1 MPGLRAENTRRTPVP
16 AVNYRLEGE
25 IAVLSFSNPPVNA
38 LSLVVRTGLMEGLE
52 RAAADDAVRAI
63 VITGAGGTF
72 SSGADINEIASG
84 AALTAP
90 TLRDLQAHM
99 ESSRKPLVAAIDGIA
114 FGGGFEIALT
124 CHWRVGSRSAKVG
137 LPEVKLGLLPGA
149 GGTQRFT
156 RLAGPAAA
164 LEAITSGAPLA
175 PSRALELRLVD
186 AVADDALTAAIALA
200 RRAVSEHWP
209 LRITSDISEHLREGT
224 SALFADFRRRLAAK
238 ARGQLAPVR
247 IVDAIEAAATRSKED
262 AFRLER
268 EYFVECRDSPQ
279 RKALTHVFFA
289 EREARRIPGL
299 PSDTKP
305 LPIRTAAV
313 IGAGTMGGGIAMNFA
328 NAGIPVALL
337 EVSTEALERGLAV
350 IRKNYAASVARGSL
364 APARAEQALALIR
377 GVSDDPALASAD
389 IVIEAVFEDL
399 AVKREVFA
407 RLDRVAAPHAI
418 LATNTSTL
426 DIDAIAAS
434 TARPAQVVG
443 THFFS
448 PANVMKLLENV
459 RGRQTSAETIATVM
473 ALGKTLGKI
482 PVLAGNCDGFIG
494 NRMLMFYGS
503 EAEFLLEEGATPEQ
517 IDRVMENFGFAMGP
531 FAMRD
536 LAGNDVGF
544 LIRKGRKLP
553 PDERF
558 SPILERLVAQGR
570 LGQKSGQGFYRY
582 EGRTRIP
589 DPEVTAL
596 IEGVSRELGIRRR
609 DIPDGEVLDRLL
621 HPLVNEGARIVDE
634 GIAIR
639 ASDVDV
645 VYVYGYGFPA
655 YRGGPMFWAEQA
667 GLGRVV
673 ETMRRLA
680 PTHGARWRPAPLL
693 EKLAAAGQGWSAA
706 QRDDLAAGSIR

>member
-1 MPGLRAENTRRTPVP
+1 MPDLPRRKHKENAVP
-16 AVNYRLEGE
+16 AVSYRLEGE
-25 IAVLSFSNPPVNA
+25 IAVLSIANPPVNA
-38 LSLVVRTGLMEGLE
+38 LSLPVRQALMDGLLQ
-52 RAAADDAVRAI
+52 ATADTAVTAI
-63 VITGAGGTF
+63 VLSGAGGTF

-84 AALTAP
+84 AALIAP
-90 TLRDLQAHM
+90 TLRDLQGQM
-99 ESSRKPLVAAIDGIA
+99 EASRKPLVAAIDGIA

-124 CHWRVGSRSAKVG
+124 CHWRVAAPEAKVG

-164 LEAITSGAPLA
+164 LDAITGGAPIA
-175 PSRALELRLVD
+175 AARALELRLVD
-186 AVADDALTAAIALA
+186 AVDADALAAAIALA

-209 LRITSDISEHLREGT
+209 LRITSDIGEHLREGT
-224 SALFADFRRRLAAK
+224 PELFADFRRRLASK
-238 ARGQLAPVR
+238 ARGQLAPFR
-247 IVDAIEAAATRSKED
+247 IVDAIEAAGTRPKEE

-268 EYFVECRDSPQ
+268 DYFLECRDSPQ

-299 PSDTKP
+299 PADTQP

-337 EVSTEALERGLAV
+337 EVSGEALERGLAV
-350 IRKNYAASVARGSL
+350 IRKNYATSVARGSL

-377 GVSDDPALASAD
+377 GVSDYPAMASAD
-389 IVIEAVFEDL
+389 LIIEAVFEDL

-448 PANVMKLLENV
+448 PANVMRLLENV
-459 RGRQTSAETIATVM
+459 RGRQTSAETIVTVM

-517 IDRVMENFGFAMGP
+517 IDRVIENFGFAMGP

-544 LIRKGRKLP
+544 LIRQGRKLP
-553 PDERF
+553 ADERW
-558 SPILERLVAQGR
+558 SPILERIVAAGR
-570 LGQKSGQGFYRY
+570 LGQKSGNGFYRY
-582 EGRTRIP
+582 EGRTRIV

-609 DIPDGEVLDRLL
+609 EIPDEEILDRLL
-621 HPLVNEGARIVDE
+621 HPLVNEGARILEE

-639 ASDVDV
+639 AGDIDV

-655 YRGGPMFWAEQA
+655 SRGGPMFWAEQS
-667 GLGRVV
+667 GLARVV
-673 ETMRRLA
+673 DTMRRLA
-680 PTHGARWRPAPLL
+680 PTHGARWQPAPLL
-693 EKLAAAGQGWSAA
+693 ERLAAAGQGWSAA
-706 QRDDLAAGSIR
+706 RPDGLTPASR

>member
-1 MPGLRAENTRRTPVP
+1 VP

-25 IAVLSFSNPPVNA
+25 TSVLTFANPPMNA
-38 LSLVVRTGLMEGLE
+38 LSLPVREGLMQGLV
-52 RAAADDAVRAI
+52 RAASDEAVAAI
-63 VITGAGGTF
+63 VVSGADGTF

-90 TLRDLQAHM
+90 TLRDLQAQM
-99 ESSRKPLVAAIDGIA
+99 EASRKPLVAAIEGIC

-124 CHWRVGSRSAKVG
+124 CHWRVAGREAKVG

-164 LEAITSGAPLA
+164 LDALTSGAPIPA
-175 PSRALELRLVD
+175 ARALELRLVD
-186 AVADDALTAAIALA
+186 AVADDVLPAAIALA

-209 LRITSDISEHLREGT
+209 LRITSDISEHLSEAT
-224 SALFADFRRRLAAK
+224 PELFSDFRRRLATK
-238 ARGQLAPVR
+238 ARGQLAPFR
-247 IVDAIEAAATRSKED
+247 IVNAIEAAGTRPKEE

-268 EYFVECRDSPQ
+268 EYFLECRASPQ
-279 RKALTHVFFA
+279 SKALTHVFFA

-299 PSDTKP
+299 PADTEP
-305 LPIRTAAV
+305 LPIGAAAV
-313 IGAGTMGGGIAMNFA
+313 IGAGTMGGGIAMSFA

-337 EVSTEALERGLAV
+337 EVSKEALERGLTV

-364 APARAEQALALIR
+364 TPARAEQLLALIR
-377 GVSDDPALASAD
+377 GVSDYQALVSAD
-389 IVIEAVFEDL
+389 IIIEAVFEDL
-399 AVKREVFA
+399 TVKREVFA
-407 RLDRVAAPHAI
+407 TLDRVAAPHAI

-434 TARPAQVVG
+434 TTRPAQVVG

-459 RGRQTSAETIATVM
+459 RGRQTSAQTIATVM
-473 ALGKTLGKI
+473 ALGRSLGKI

-503 EAEFLLEEGATPEQ
+503 EAEYLLEEGATPEQ

-553 PDERF
+553 ADERW
-558 SPILERLVAQGR
+558 SPILERIVGTGR
-570 LGQKSGQGFYRY
+570 LGQKSGKGFYRY
-582 EGRTRIP
+582 DGRTRIV
-589 DPEVTAL
+589 DPEVTAI
-596 IEGVSRELGIRRR
+596 IEGVSHELGIRRR
-609 DIPDGEVLDRLL
+609 EIPDEEILDRLL
-621 HPLVNEGARIVDE
+621 HPLVNEGARILEE

-639 ASDVDV
+639 AGDIDV

-655 YRGGPMFWAEQA
+655 SRGGPMFWAEQS
-667 GLGRVV
+667 GLARVV
-673 ETMRRLA
+673 DTMRRLA
-680 PTHGARWRPAPLL
+680 PSHGARWRPAPLL
-693 EKLAAAGQGWSAA
+693 ERLAAAGQGWSAA
-706 QRDDLAAGSIR
+706 RRDAQTSKNG

>member
-1 MPGLRAENTRRTPVP
+1 VP

-25 IAVLSFSNPPVNA
+25 TAVLTFANPPMNA
-38 LSLVVRTGLMEGLE
+38 LSLPVREGLMQGLV
-52 RAAADDAVRAI
+52 RAASDDAVAAI
-63 VITGAGGTF
+63 VVSGADGTF

-90 TLRDLQAHM
+90 TLRDLQAQM
-99 ESSRKPLVAAIDGIA
+99 EASRKPLVAAIEGIC

-124 CHWRVGSRSAKVG
+124 CHWRVAGREAKVG

-164 LEAITSGAPLA
+164 LDALTSGAPIPA
-175 PSRALELRLVD
+175 ARALELRLVD
-186 AVADDALTAAIALA
+186 AVADDVLPAAIALA

-209 LRITSDISEHLREGT
+209 LRITSDISEHLSEAT
-224 SALFADFRRRLAAK
+224 PELFSDFRRRLATK
-238 ARGQLAPVR
+238 ARGQLAPFR
-247 IVDAIEAAATRSKED
+247 IIDAIEAAGTRPKEE

-268 EYFVECRDSPQ
+268 EYFLECRASPQ
-279 RKALTHVFFA
+279 SKALTHVFFA

-299 PSDTKP
+299 PADTEP
-305 LPIRTAAV
+305 LPIGTAAV
-313 IGAGTMGGGIAMNFA
+313 IGAGTMGGGIAMSFA

-337 EVSTEALERGLAV
+337 EVSKEALERGLTV
-350 IRKNYAASVARGSL
+350 IRKNYGASVARGSL
-364 APARAEQALALIR
+364 TPARAEQVLALIR
-377 GVSDDPALASAD
+377 GVSHYEALGGAD
-389 IVIEAVFEDL
+389 IIIEAVFEDL

-434 TARPAQVVG
+434 TTRPAQVVG

-459 RGRQTSAETIATVM
+459 RGRQTSAQTIASVM
-473 ALGKTLGKI
+473 ALGRSLGKI

-503 EAEFLLEEGATPEQ
+503 EAEYLLEEGATPEQ

-553 PDERF
+553 ADERW
-558 SPILERLVAQGR
+558 SPILERIVGTGR
-570 LGQKSGQGFYRY
+570 LGQKSGKGFYRY
-582 EGRTRIP
+582 DGRTRIV
-589 DPEVTAL
+589 DPEVTTI

-609 DIPDGEVLDRLL
+609 EIPDEEILDRLL
-621 HPLVNEGARIVDE
+621 HPLVNEGARILEE

-639 ASDVDV
+639 AGDIDV

-655 YRGGPMFWAEQA
+655 SRGGPMFWAEQS
-667 GLGRVV
+667 GLARVV
-673 ETMRRLA
+673 DTMRRLA
-680 PTHGARWRPAPLL
+680 PSHGARWRPAPLL
-693 EKLAAAGQGWSAA
+693 ERLAAAGQGWSAA
-706 QRDDLAAGSIR
+706 RRDAPTSKNG

>member
-1 MPGLRAENTRRTPVP
+1 MP

-25 IAVLSFSNPPVNA
+25 TTVLTFANPPMNA
-38 LSLVVRTGLMEGLE
+38 LSLPVREGLMQGLV
-52 RAAADDAVRAI
+52 RAASDEAVAAI
-63 VITGAGGTF
+63 VVSGADGTF

-90 TLRDLQAHM
+90 TLRDLQARM
-99 ESSRKPLVAAIDGIA
+99 EASRKPLVAAIEGIC

-124 CHWRVGSRSAKVG
+124 CHWRVAGREAKVG

-164 LEAITSGAPLA
+164 LDALTSGAPIPA
-175 PSRALELRLVD
+175 ARALELRLVD
-186 AVADDALTAAIALA
+186 AVADDVLPAAIALA

-209 LRITSDISEHLREGT
+209 LRITSDISEHLSEAT
-224 SALFADFRRRLAAK
+224 PELFSDFRRRLATK
-238 ARGQLAPVR
+238 ARGQLAPFR
-247 IVDAIEAAATRSKED
+247 IVNAIEAAGTRPKEE

-268 EYFVECRDSPQ
+268 EYFLECRASPQ
-279 RKALTHVFFA
+279 SKALTHVFFA

-299 PSDTKP
+299 PADTEP
-305 LPIRTAAV
+305 LPIGAAAV
-313 IGAGTMGGGIAMNFA
+313 IGAGTMGGGIAMSFA

-337 EVSTEALERGLAV
+337 EVSKEALERGLTV

-364 APARAEQALALIR
+364 TPARAEQLLALIR
-377 GVSDDPALASAD
+377 GVSDYQALVSAD
-389 IVIEAVFEDL
+389 IIIEAVFEDL
-399 AVKREVFA
+399 TVKREVFA
-407 RLDRVAAPHAI
+407 TLDRVAAPHAI

-434 TARPAQVVG
+434 TTRPAQVVG

-459 RGRQTSAETIATVM
+459 RGRQTSAQTIATVM
-473 ALGKTLGKI
+473 ALGRSLGKI

-503 EAEFLLEEGATPEQ
+503 EAEYLLEEGATPEQ

-553 PDERF
+553 ADERW
-558 SPILERLVAQGR
+558 SPILERIVGTGR
-570 LGQKSGQGFYRY
+570 LGQKSGKGFYRY
-582 EGRTRIP
+582 DGRTRIV
-589 DPEVTAL
+589 DPEVTTI
-596 IEGVSRELGIRRR
+596 IEGVSHELGIRRR
-609 DIPDGEVLDRLL
+609 EIPDEEILDRLL
-621 HPLVNEGARIVDE
+621 HPLVNEGARILEE

-639 ASDVDV
+639 AGDIDV

-655 YRGGPMFWAEQA
+655 SRGGPMFWAEQS
-667 GLGRVV
+667 GLARVV
-673 ETMRRLA
+673 DTMRRLA
-680 PTHGARWRPAPLL
+680 PSHGARWRPAPLL
-693 EKLAAAGQGWSAA
+693 ERLAAAGQGWSAA
-706 QRDDLAAGSIR
+706 RRDAQTSKNG